1 MLALLMETI
10 QNLEG
15 WEKVAALIVSSASAF
30 FVTQKFLKF
39 IFKKISETNK
49 MISKFL
55 DLIPKLENIANN
67 FDVDSILMILN
78 RLENNLYHTNQKL
91 QAIISRMGLASFESD
106 KSGLYTFVSKQWFE
120 FTGLTS
126 DEAIGNGWLNS
137 IHENERNEVF
147 GEWELCVK
155 QSREFN
161 VKTTLSNSKSVSI
174 IAWPIRNLNGTVEK
188 FFGILI

>member
-1 MLALLMETI
+1 METI

-30 FVTQKFLKF
+30 FVAQKFLKF
-39 IFKKISETNK
+39 VFKKISETNK

-120 FTGLTS
+120 FTGLTN

-161 VKTTLSNSKSVSI
+161 VKTTLSNSKNVSI